1 MARYAA
7 FLRGMNLGKRRIKND
22 ELVACFV
29 DLGFSEVGAFL
40 ASGNIAFTAT
50 GRRASVTK
58 QLERGLKAALDYEV
72 PTFLRT
78 AAEVQALAQ
87 AEAFPATS
95 AKRGKLQVCL
105 LKEAPRGDDVP
116 DAVAAFASD
125 ADWLRLVDGDLFWWP
140 EGGISTSDLDLRGL
154 ERLLGPMTIRTH
166 NTVARMAKKFFAG

>member
-7 FLRGMNLGKRRIKND
+7 FLRGMNLGKRRIKNE
-22 ELVACFV
+22 ELIACFV
-29 DLGFSEVGAFL
+29 DLGFAEVGAFL
-40 ASGNIAFTAT
+40 ASGNIAFTAG
-50 GRRASVTK
+50 GRRATVTK
-58 QLERGLKAALDYEV
+58 QLERGLKEALDYEV

-87 AEAFPATS
+87 AEPFAASS

-105 LKEAPRGDDVP
+105 LKAPPKGDVSRE
-116 DAVAAFASD
+116 VAAFASD

-140 EGGISTSDLDLRGL
+140 EGGLSTSELDLRGL

-166 NTVARMAKKFFAG
+166 NTVARMAKRFFAG